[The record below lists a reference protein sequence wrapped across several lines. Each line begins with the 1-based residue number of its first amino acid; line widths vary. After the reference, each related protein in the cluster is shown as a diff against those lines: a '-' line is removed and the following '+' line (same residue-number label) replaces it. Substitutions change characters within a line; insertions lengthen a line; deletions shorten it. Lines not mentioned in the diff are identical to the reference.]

1 MSRQNWI
8 EAIIDFEQNQS
19 TLILLHILHM
29 LVMSPSDS
37 SNVRDSINVYTR
49 DDHEWLKSNNVD
61 ILSIVIQK

>member
-8 EAIIDFEQNQS
+8 EAIIDSEQNQS